1 MENEKTLG
9 KISAKLI
16 RKLYD
21 ENRPIFEINH
31 AQKILGKSYNA
42 IADLL
47 SDLVKRKIIV
57 RLKAGKYLIIP
68 QEMGSGENYL
78 GNWYIA
84 GKEIINSHKYYIAF
98 YSAMNYWGMLTQP
111 LIKIFIATPKRQII
125 PREMIGKM
133 IFVAVKEKYIW
144 GIKEEW
150 INNKEKIRISNIEKT
165 IIDCLTYPQYC
176 GGITEIAKG
185 IWIVKDKIDYKIL
198 VNFVNRQNKNVVAKR
213 LGYLL
218 ELLNIGGLNIILE
231 LKKYLKDRYDLF
243 DPTLSIK
250 RMNKNSWRLIDN
262 VGQKQIKDIIRF

>member
-31 AQKILGKSYNA
+31 AQRILGKSYNA
-42 IADLL
+42 ITDLL
-47 SDLVKRKIIV
+47 SELVKRKIIV

-84 GKEIINSHKYYIAF
+84 SKEIINSRKYYIAF

-111 LIKIFIATPKRQII
+111 LIKIFIATPKRQIV

-133 IFVAVKEKYIW
+133 IFVTVKEKSIW

-150 INNKEKIRISNIEKT
+150 MNSKEKIRISNIEKT
-165 IIDCLTYPQYC
+165 IIDCLTFPQYC

-185 IWIVKDKIDYKIL
+185 TWIVKYKINYKIL
-198 VNFVNRQNKNVVAKR
+198 LNYANRHNKNVVAKR

-218 ELLNIGGLNIILE
+218 ELLNIGDSNIILE
-231 LKKYLKDRYDLF
+231 LKKYVKDRYDLF

-250 RMNKNSWRLIDN
+250 RLNKNNWHLIDN
-262 VGQKQIKDIIRF
+262 VGQKQIKNIIRF